1 MRIGT
6 VIPRATAVAVA
17 IMALSAGVAPA
28 QGPGG
33 WDPLGNGGI
42 AGTRSL
48 NGAVRALHADG
59 PGLLYVGGS
68 FTDAGGNTS
77 ADYVATWNGF
87 TWGALGGM
95 TSFVQAIAAH
105 DGKVYAGGSFVDA
118 GGNGAADRLA
128 VWDGVAWAPFCG
140 TFGGNVDALQIIGS
154 TLYVGGEFQNAS
166 GFPEADYLV
175 ACDLDSGAPSAVVDD
190 DGGIAGSVYA
200 LTADAAGVLY
210 AGGVFNNMDGILAA
224 DYVAALDGSGWH
236 ALGSS
241 AVTGIVRGLAAS
253 GTDVYIG
260 SDGSNIDNIAQADHV
275 AKWDGAGW
283 SALGSD
289 AAGTNGWFQSPA
301 FFFEDMTV
309 AGSQLFVTGSFLD
322 AGGNPAADYVAT
334 FSDGAWQSVGS
345 NGAGDGPLNALGL
358 AVAIQGARLFVGG
371 NFTSAGGDSK
381 AQFAASRVVF
391 AVPTP
396 TVTPSP
402 PPVPTPTVTPSPPP
416 AGVTKAAATAAM
428 DKVLTASCPGIA
440 QLIKTG
446 ACATAFSAPG
456 AGTLTIQWLS
466 ATARPSSAAAR
477 KPTLIA
483 AGSKTVSARGKAT
496 VKVKLTKA
504 GKRFLRATKKRAK
517 LTTRAVF
524 KDRAG
529 HTYTRTK
536 ARTVKR
542 R

>member
-1 MRIGT
+1 MRIAT
-6 VIPRATAVAVA
+6 VVPRAAALAAVA
-17 IMALSAGVAPA
+17 IMALSAGLASA

-33 WDPLGNGGI
+33 WDALGNGGL

-59 PGLLYVGGS
+59 PGLLYAGGS
-68 FTDAGGNTS
+68 FTDAGGNAS
-77 ADYVATWNGF
+77 ADYIATWNGF
-87 TWGALGGM
+87 AWGALPGM
-95 TSFVQAIAAH
+95 TAGVQAIAAH
-105 DGKVYAGGSFVDA
+105 NGKVYAGGFFVNA
-118 GGNGAADRLA
+118 GGNGAADFLA
-128 VWDGVAWAPFCG
+128 VWDGATWAPFCG

-154 TLYVGGEFQNAS
+154 TLYVGGEFQDAAS
-166 GFPEADYLV
+166 IPEADYLV
-175 ACDLDSGAPSAVVDD
+175 ACDLDSGGASAVIEEDESH
-190 DGGIAGSVYA
+190 GIVYA
-200 LTADAAGVLY
+200 LAADSAGVLH
-210 AGGVFNNMDGILAA
+210 AGGTFIDMDGILAA

-236 ALGSS
+236 ALGTS
-241 AVTGIVRGLAAS
+241 AVTGTVRGLAAS
-253 GTDVYIG
+253 GTDVYVG
-260 SDGSNIDNIAQADHV
+260 SDGSNIAGIAQADHV
-275 AKWDGAGW
+275 AKWNGADW

-289 AAGTNGWFQSPA
+289 AAGTNGWFQTPS
-301 FFFEDMTV
+301 FVFEDMAV
-309 AGSQLFVTGSFLD
+309 AGSQLFVTGTFLD
-322 AGGNPAADYVAT
+322 AGGDPAADHVAS
-334 FSDGAWQSVGS
+334 FDGAWHPVGS
-345 NGAGDGPLNALGL
+345 NGAGDGPLNSLGL

-371 NFTSAGGDSK
+371 NFTSAGGDPK
-381 AQFAASRVVF
+381 AQFAASRQVF

-396 TVTPSP
+396 TVTPAP

-428 DKVLTASCPGIA
+428 DKALSASCPPIA
-440 QLIKTG
+440 QLVQAG

-466 ATARPSSAAAR
+466 ATAHPSAAAAR
-477 KPTLIA
+477 KPTVIA
-483 AGSKTVSARGKAT
+483 AGSKTVAARGKAT